1 VAAFAIAL
9 WLFGRSHVDLGR
21 NWSAALG
28 IRDGHS
34 LVTHG
39 VYHYVRHPI
48 YAAFWLWGIAQ
59 ALLLQNWI
67 AGLVNLASFLPMYLL
82 RVPCEEQMMLE
93 HFGEEYLL
101 YMNQFGRVIPLF
113 WR

>member
-1 VAAFAIAL
+1 M
-9 WLFGRSHVDLGR
+9 
-21 NWSAALG
+21 
-28 IRDGHS
+28 
-34 LVTHG
+34 
-39 VYHYVRHPI
+39 
-48 YAAFWLWGIAQ
+48 
-59 ALLLQNWI
+59 LLQNWI